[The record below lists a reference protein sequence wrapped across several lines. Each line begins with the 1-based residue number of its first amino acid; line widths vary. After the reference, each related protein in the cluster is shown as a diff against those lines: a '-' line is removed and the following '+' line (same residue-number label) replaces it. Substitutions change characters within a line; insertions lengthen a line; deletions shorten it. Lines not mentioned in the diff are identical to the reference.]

1 MIEKNQAKRNAKVRI
16 NDDLSKTSK
25 RFGVSPKMQ
34 LMKGKFFPI
43 DRVYNSSYS
52 DGFSLR
58 IDGYDFDPNDVTLLS
73 FKKKKAK
80 KFHFDI
86 EELNI

>member
-1 MIEKNQAKRNAKVRI
+1 MIDKYQAKRNVKVRI

-25 RFGVSPKMQ
+25 RFGVSPTMQ

-43 DRVYNSSYS
+43 DRVYKSSYS
-52 DGFSLR
+52 DSFSLR

-73 FKKKKAK
+73 LKKKKAK